1 MGEGEEDED
10 SARVQRGAAALTD
23 QLAGAAQ
30 QAGRAAQAGDW
41 GEVLAG
47 LGRAERLADEAL
59 HAAAWAARAAGWSWN
74 RIGPAVGVTQQTA
87 WRRFTNPRR
96 RAVTPAGPGE
106 AAAVTAAGPRVASG
120 SQPVRAGGVGPFQ
133 RGEQAGEGP
142 VAGRHNRSDSS
153 QETR

>member
-1 MGEGEEDED
+1 VEGEEHED
-10 SARVQRGAAALTD
+10 AARAPRSVAAVAD

-96 RAVTPAGPGE
+96 RAVTPAGPAD

-120 SQPVRAGGVGPFQ
+120 SQPVPARGLGPPQ
-133 RGEQAGEGP
+133 RGEQAGQGP
-142 VAGRHNRSDSS
+142 VAGRHNRADSS
-153 QETR
+153 QESR